1 MSKDYYK
8 ILGVD
13 KNATE
18 EDVKKAYRRLAHQH
32 HPDKAGGNEAK
43 FKEINEAYQI
53 LSNKEK
59 RQQYDQFG
67 QVFGEGGGQGGPW
80 GFGFGFDPS
89 NINMEDL
96 GGVGDIFDMFF
107 EGMGV
112 KKKRRTYRRGADL
125 EMALEISLEESFHG
139 TDKKIKIKTF
149 DSCAKCGGLGHFS
162 KEGFTQCSACG
173 GRGEIKESRSTFF
186 GSFSQVKTCS
196 KCFGSGQ
203 IPNKICKDCGA
214 TGRLPTEKE
223 MVVNI
228 MSGVNNGQIIKMA
241 KMGEAGEQGAEKGD
255 LYVHIKIKPHAEFKR
270 EENDLFIRK
279 ELNLLDV
286 LLGTK
291 AKVKTISGEILEIDI
306 PENYNLSEKF
316 KIRGEGMPRLGGY
329 GRGDLYIQFEVKT
342 PKRMTTRAKKALE
355 DFKNEL

>member
-8 ILGVD
+8 ILGID

-32 HPDKAGGNEAK
+32 HPDKTGGNEAK

-67 QVFGEGGGQGGPW
+67 QVFGEGSGQGGPW

-112 KKKRRTYRRGADL
+112 KKKRRTYRRGVDL
-125 EMALEISLEESFHG
+125 EVALEISLEESFQG
-139 TDKKIKIKTF
+139 TDKKIKIKTY
-149 DSCAKCGGLGHFS
+149 DNCAKCNGLGHFP
-162 KEGFTQCSACG
+162 KEGFAQCSACG

-186 GSFSQVKTCS
+186 GNFSQVKTCA
-196 KCFGSGQ
+196 KCFGAGQ
-203 IPNKICKDCGA
+203 IPNKTCKDCGT
-214 TGRLPTEKE
+214 TGRIQTEKE
-223 MVVNI
+223 IIINI
-228 MSGVNNGQIIKMA
+228 MTGVNNGQIIKMT
-241 KMGEAGEQGAEKGD
+241 KMGEAGERGAEKGD
-255 LYVHIKIKPHAEFKR
+255 LYIHIKVRPHSEFQR
-270 EENDLFIRK
+270 EGDDLFIKK
-279 ELNLLDV
+279 ELNLVDV

-291 AKVKTISGEILEIDI
+291 VRVKIISGGALEIDI

-329 GRGDLYIQFEVKT
+329 GRGDLYIQFEIRT
-342 PKRMTTRAKKALE
+342 PNKLSGKAKKILE
-355 DFKNEL
+355 ELKKEI